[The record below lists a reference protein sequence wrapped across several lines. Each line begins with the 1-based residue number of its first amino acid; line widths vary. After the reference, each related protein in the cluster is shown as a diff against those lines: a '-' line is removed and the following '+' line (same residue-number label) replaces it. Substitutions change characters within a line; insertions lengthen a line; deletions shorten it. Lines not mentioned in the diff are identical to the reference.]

1 MRGRLV
7 KATAMFMA
15 VLMLATGVPLDA
27 LAKETE
33 SSLSVEPEEITAAEI
48 TEAETMSEEAE
59 EETKAVWEEEKEEEL
74 RKRQQEIYEQK
85 IREEYQTEQEK
96 ERAEYEEEHH
106 KRHSLTSTQLTAQ
119 STQSFTARTSCPD
132 TSDSHYFSTA
142 NPFYPA
148 YAPTPGTLDALGNC
162 TWYAWG
168 RAYEILG
175 SKPQLSTGNAGD
187 WYYYNSS
194 NEIYGYSPNA
204 PKVGAIACWENHV
217 AVVEKVNSDGTI
229 MVSESSYK
237 IDGVTEGI
245 RFRTRDNLSGSA
257 PDNYGDRFMGYIYL
271 GNFGGEVLSGNYK
284 GLNWAV
290 TKQGVLTISGKATE
304 PINGSFDGWIDYI
317 KNYNSVVIKK
327 IIVDIPF
334 GENLFSLEYWFDER
348 SLEEAAVEEIIFKN
362 IDTSNVTDMSDMFSG
377 CTKLKELDVS
387 GFDTSSVIDMN
398 KMFYWC
404 KSLKELDLSNF
415 DTSSV
420 TNMSCMFR
428 LGWGITED
436 DHAQLERLNVRS
448 FDTSNVTDMSGMF
461 QGCTNL
467 KQLDVSE
474 FDTGKVTNMD
484 SMFRSCHS
492 LQKLNVSNFNT
503 SQVKSMYDMFAACK
517 SLQELDV
524 STFDTSKATN
534 MRGMFYSCNSLQSL
548 NVSGFDTSNVTNM
561 DRMFSWC
568 KNIKYLNVSGFD
580 TSNVTDMSSMFEECN
595 SLQELNVSGFDTS
608 QVRNMEYMF
617 MDCELLRELNVSNF
631 NTNKV
636 TDMSGLFFGCDSLQ
650 ELDVSGF
657 DTSRVTDMA
666 AMFKWCSSL
675 KDLYIGN
682 FDTSKVTDMTCM
694 FDLCWSLQELDV
706 SNFDTSN
713 VVRTNGMFRVCEKLE
728 KIYLSNFDM
737 SKVEDTSEMLYGV
750 NNLQTLTTPK
760 NLHQSVDFS
769 ESYWDS
775 SIRRYIE
782 IPFSM
787 YSASGMEYT
796 ELPQNTSESIILY
809 RDRDAISDNPGITI
823 EDTAV
828 VQPTEAQIRVINH
841 DKEPLSQATIEYNG
855 LCVLTDENGIAKINN
870 YEKGLPMTIAR
881 TGYAPRTI
889 KSFKRNKS
897 GLNTYTLDLRF
908 SEIVF
913 SLNGRDTDILNATK
927 TINLKYK
934 DTRFAIRATCV
945 DPAVA
950 TMRLYFGKKNVC
962 GDNKGNFEGLRYM
975 DLKEGDKVIIKAYN
989 LYSHL
994 LFEQEV
1000 NLKATR
1006 RDSTPGSLSIG
1017 DGVKV
1022 KIASDVPLVGG
1033 MEMEIS
1039 LEDLPFTYEEKNGK
1053 RKVVF
1058 GKEFYKMF
1066 LKQKEDDDSFFETIK
1081 KLDRKSYDQ
1090 FLECYKEK
1098 KPAPKEKDDK
1108 NIKWDWDINAYLEGP
1123 IDDPNETYSG
1133 RVFVEGS
1140 VTYSK
1145 ENQKS
1150 VFAVPVVIELSIKGK
1165 VNGAYNFEWSVVDG
1179 YAGRVCVGGG
1189 ADVKIYAGVGVANL
1203 ASAGAYG
1210 SAELYLQYQ
1219 FMPEDQQRILE
1230 SYLRGKFG
1238 LQVKLFGK
1246 TVGNVTL
1253 LDGTYYFANHDTSH
1267 SSIPDALAAIDYDA
1281 VYPDALSGGGTGSWY
1296 SGDAYLCGNVTE
1308 SVLQDSACADI
1319 DPQIVRT
1326 EDGVTL
1332 LAYLTNMADRAD
1344 GNQSTLVYS
1353 IYDAANDSWGTPAA
1367 VYDNGTADF
1376 NPDFYSDGQ
1385 DIYAVWQDADLAL
1398 ESELTLNQIAD
1409 RLGLTVAKYDRETA
1423 SFKVIGTMKAEGN
1436 LLKQQPQIA
1445 AKDGKPV
1452 VFWHENAT
1460 DNVLG
1465 LSGTNQ
1471 FYRAELISDE
1481 EGKQTLGEPEKEAES
1496 ISDNSIEEPAEGEE
1510 PVGDETDEE
1519 IPEDS
1524 EPEEKETD
1532 PQTPAES
1539 EEDGSTES
1547 DIPGEDGA
1555 GKEPEQESLAVQ
1567 ALPFDAEIQTV
1578 QEPVTVDESV
1588 PEPEEEGQKEEEEPK
1603 PEEDPDD
1610 GQAPSGE
1617 ENENPEEEGNS
1628 GEQEESK
1635 DGEDSTEESSEDSQE
1650 EQDETAEEKM
1660 NQALDETDGKEAQDT
1675 DSTADWT
1682 ITCIGQSGEAVLA
1695 SDAGSCLG
1703 ELCFATADGKLDRDY
1718 NVESGH
1724 VTLWNRDGSRI
1735 LSDGNGTNVRFE
1747 SLYGSQTL
1755 TWFEQGDI
1763 WYLGSDGSTQALFGD
1778 GRLSG
1783 VDYKILADT
1792 AGNPT
1797 VIYVQSGN
1805 DKSELYQISYRQGE
1819 GFLPAIPITT
1829 QEQYIQNVDG
1839 FAYGGGWNLVYNK
1852 MSVQEL
1858 EEQSNILCT
1867 GRVAEEICDVALQKV
1882 SHTDYWNEESGEQR
1896 IQAYVTVANEG
1907 TEDVGSLTLS
1917 LKDAGGTV
1925 LATRELEG
1933 VFKAGENTVV
1943 SEEFPY
1949 SILPAKG
1956 TYTWEL
1962 SKAEDESRTDN
1973 NAQSMEM
1980 GGACLNVTTEL
1991 SKVGAYDV
1999 LQIAVCNSGLEE
2011 SAGTLKVTDYEKGT
2025 EYLVTELEPI
2035 GAGESRV
2042 FTCDIPAN
2050 AFARRTALN
2059 LRVEV
2064 IPTVEQEN
2072 TDVLTESLTVSAP
2085 EFTLTFLSEDADPYY
2100 VYGIRYGHT
2109 ALFPDNPQKEGSYF
2123 VGWYTEDEV
2132 LFTEETKITED
2143 VTLHAKWQDEKTAVS
2158 LEQCSVAPIAD
2169 QFYTGKAL
2177 KPAVTVKYGNLTL
2190 KSGKDYQISYIGNVN
2205 QGTGTVTIKGKG
2217 AYDGSINRTF
2227 RIYYDIGKA
2236 SAGKPGSFAYTGKE
2250 ITPEPVLKYNRQT
2263 LRKGTDY
2270 TVSYGGNVDAGT
2282 ACITVTGKGKYRG
2295 SKEIS
2300 FTIKGISLS
2309 KMKFEKLDSMTY
2321 DGTRRMAVVTI
2332 LDKSGKALQQGVDYQ
2347 LVYQNN
2353 DKAGTATV
2361 TVIGKG
2367 NYAGSKKLTYK
2378 ILPAELSTAKISI
2391 PGKQAY
2397 TGKAVIVT
2405 PEVTFG
2411 GTVLQE
2417 KQDYTVSYKN
2427 NSKAGTATMT
2437 LTGKGNFKGKVTK
2450 TFEITPCSLTE
2461 NEAVLIQAEDMAYT
2475 GNALKP
2481 KVTVT
2486 CDGNKLS
2493 TKDYTISYQNNKEL
2507 GTGNITITGKGNYT
2521 GTAEGTFRIVAK
2533 DRMISRCKVAKIE
2546 AQTYSIDPVTPDIV
2560 ILDGDKTL
2568 QKDVDYA
2575 LSFEKNDR
2583 AGTATAVI
2591 KGIGE
2596 YAGTRKAT
2604 FKILPKSMTDKDGA
2618 LIPTITTAPIDPVL
2632 YTGYAQKPE
2641 VLMTDNGKSLVEGVD
2656 YTLKYKNNV
2665 KPGTAEVTI
2674 AGKGNYKGKTNLQ
2687 FTIDSWS
2694 FDELSASIA
2703 DQVYNGK
2710 AQKPVPEF
2718 TLRGENISLKAG
2730 TVYTI
2735 AFTENK
2741 EVGYAQAVIKGKGVY
2756 AKAEPITLRFYIE
2769 CMDLED
2775 AVIGAIPNQTFKGSP
2790 VKPIPKVK
2798 VGKLSLKYN
2807 KDFTVKYFGNGTKG
2821 EATMVI
2827 TGIGNY
2833 TGTCEK
2839 KFIVQ

>member
-33 SSLSVEPEEITAAEI
+33 SSLSVEPEEITEAEI

-59 EETKAVWEEEKEEEL
+59 EETKAVWEEEKGEEL
-74 RKRQQEIYEQK
+74 RKRQQEIHEQK
-85 IREEYQTEQEK
+85 IRDEYQTEQEK
-96 ERAEYEEEHH
+96 ERAKYEEEQQ
-106 KRHSLTSTQLTAQ
+106 KRHSLAAAQLTTQ

-175 SKPQLSTGNAGD
+175 SRPQLSTGNAGD
-187 WYYYNSS
+187 WYTYNKK
-194 NEIYGYSPNA
+194 NNFYAYSDGTPQA
-204 PKVGAIACWENHV
+204 GAIACWENHV

-229 MVSESSYK
+229 MISESSYK

-257 PDNYGDRFMGYIYL
+257 PDNYGDRFIGYIYL
-271 GNFGGEVLSGNYK
+271 CDWGTTSGSYK
-284 GLNWAV
+284 GLNWDV
-290 TKQGVLTISGKATE
+290 TPQGVLTISGTATE
-304 PINGSFDGWIDYI
+304 AFDSPFSWDEYTRKQCDIQLKKVVVDISGDNIYSMEKWFCDSQPDSPKWGIEEITFEHIDTGNVTSMAYMFQDCSSLIKINGLNKLDTSKVENMSSMFYGDMSLKSLDVSSFDTGNVRDMSYMFCGT
-317 KNYNSVVIKK
+317 YRL
-327 IIVDIPF
+327 
-334 GENLFSLEYWFDER
+334 ENLDVSSFNTSNVRDMSAMFW
-348 SLEEAAVEEIIFKN
+348 
-362 IDTSNVTDMSDMFSG
+362 DTSFCPSPDDCWNPDLYKEPEKCIINVKGLDTGQVTNMECMFMGYSGNFLDLSSFDTGNVTDMSRMF
-377 CTKLKELDVS
+377 CNIKRLEEIDLS
-387 GFDTSSVIDMN
+387 GFNT
-398 KMFYWC
+398 K
-404 KSLKELDLSNF
+404 
-415 DTSSV
+415 
-420 TNMSCMFR
+420 
-428 LGWGITED
+428 
-436 DHAQLERLNVRS
+436 
-448 FDTSNVTDMSGMF
+448 NVTDMSWMF
-461 QGCTNL
+461 SYCSNL
-467 KQLDVSE
+467 EEIDV
-474 FDTGKVTNMD
+474 TG
-484 SMFRSCHS
+484 
-492 LQKLNVSNFNT
+492 LNT
-503 SQVKSMYDMFAACK
+503 
-517 SLQELDV
+517 E
-524 STFDTSKATN
+524 
-534 MRGMFYSCNSLQSL
+534 
-548 NVSGFDTSNVTNM
+548 NVTNM
-561 DRMFSWC
+561 SAMFSNC
-568 KNIKYLNVSGFD
+568 SNLEEIDLTGLNTGNVVDMSDMFYGCSSLEKID
-580 TSNVTDMSSMFEECN
+580 VTGLNTENVTDMSFMFYDCSSLEEIDVTRLNIRNVTGLSDMFYGCS
-595 SLQELNVSGFDTS
+595 SLEEIDLSGFDT
-608 QVRNMEYMF
+608 RNAEYMGGMF
-617 MDCELLRELNVSNF
+617 E
-631 NTNKV
+631 
-636 TDMSGLFFGCDSLQ
+636 GCSSL
-650 ELDVSGF
+650 EMLDVSSF
-657 DTSRVTDMA
+657 QLDNAKDVSS
-666 AMFKWCSSL
+666 MFKNCTRL
-675 KDLYIGN
+675 RTLDL
-682 FDTSKVTDMTCM
+682 SK
-694 FDLCWSLQELDV
+694 FDLANIEKSTWTDEMMCDHMLCNMPELQILKTPQNV
-706 SNFDTSN
+706 PASIKLTSS
-713 VVRTNGMFRVCEKLE
+713 CEYE
-728 KIYLSNFDM
+728 Y
-737 SKVEDTSEMLYGV
+737 
-750 NNLQTLTTPK
+750 
-760 NLHQSVDFS
+760 
-769 ESYWDS
+769 S
-775 SIRRYIE
+775 SRKYKE
-782 IPFSM
+782 IPITM
-787 YSASGMEYT
+787 YDSWEKEYT

-828 VQPTEAQIRVINH
+828 VQSTEAQIRVINH

-881 TGYAPRTI
+881 AGYAPRTI

-1145 ENQKS
+1145 ENQS

-1179 YAGRVCVGGG
+1179 YAGRVCIGGG
-1189 ADVKIYAGVGVANL
+1189 VDVKVYAGVGVANL

-1219 FMPEDQQRILE
+1219 LMPKDQQRILE
-1230 SYLRGKFG
+1230 SYLKGNIG

-1246 TVGNVTL
+1246 TVGNITL
-1253 LDGTYYFANHDTSH
+1253 LHGTYYFANHDTGH
-1267 SSIPDALAAIDYDA
+1267 SSIPDVLAAIDYDA
-1281 VYPDALSGGGTGSWY
+1281 VYPDALPGGGTGSWY
-1296 SGDAYLCGNVTE
+1296 SGGAYLCGNVTE

-1332 LAYLTNMADRAD
+1332 LAYLTNMADRTD

-1353 IYDAANDSWGTPAA
+1353 IYDTANDSWGTPAA

-1385 DIYAVWQDADLAL
+1385 DIYAVWQDADSAL

-1496 ISDNSIEEPAEGEE
+1496 ISDNSIEEPAEDEE
-1510 PVGDETDEE
+1510 PVGDETDED

-1539 EEDGSTES
+1539 EEDSSTES
-1547 DIPGEDGA
+1547 DIPGEEET

-1567 ALPFDAEIQTV
+1567 ALSFDAEIQTA
-1578 QEPVTVDESV
+1578 QEPVTIDEPM
-1588 PEPEEEGQKEEEEPK
+1588 PEPEEEEGQKEEEEPK
-1603 PEEDPDD
+1603 PEEDPSD
-1610 GQAPSGE
+1610 GQVPTEE
-1617 ENENPEEEGNS
+1617 ENENPEEEENS

-1635 DGEDSTEESSEDSQE
+1635 GGEDSTEESSEDSQE
-1650 EQDETAEEKM
+1650 EQDETVEGEMKKA
-1660 NQALDETDGKEAQDT
+1660 QDETDGKEALDT

-1763 WYLGSDGSTQALFGD
+1763 WYLGSDGSTQVLFGD

-1933 VFKAGENTVV
+1933 VFKAGESTVV

-1962 SKAEDESRTDN
+1962 SKAVGESRTDN

-2100 VYGIRYGHT
+2100 AYGVRYGHT
-2109 ALFPDNPQKEGSYF
+2109 ALFPENPQKVGSYF
-2123 VGWYTEDEV
+2123 VGWYTEDGV

-2143 VTLHAKWQDEKTAVS
+2143 VTLYARWQDEKTAVS
-2158 LEQCSVAPIAD
+2158 LEQCSVTPIAD

-2190 KSGKDYQISYIGNVN
+2190 KSGKDYQISYSGNVN

-2217 AYDGSINRTF
+2217 SYTGSVSRTF

-2250 ITPEPVLKYNRQT
+2250 ITPEPVLKYNKQT

-2309 KMKFEKLDSMTY
+2309 KMKVEKLDSLTY

-2347 LVYQNN
+2347 LVYQND

-2391 PGKQAY
+2391 PEKQAY
-2397 TGKAVIVT
+2397 TGKAVTVT

-2533 DRMISRCKVAKIE
+2533 DRMISRCKVPKIE

-2596 YAGTRKAT
+2596 YAGTKKAA
-2604 FKILPKSMTDKDGA
+2604 FKILPKSMTEKDGA

-2641 VLMTDNGKSLVEGVD
+2641 VLVTDNGRDLVEGAD
-2656 YTLKYKNNV
+2656 YTLRYKNNV
-2665 KPGTAEVTI
+2665 KPGIAEVTI
-2674 AGKGNYKGKTNLQ
+2674 AGKGNYKGKVNLQ
-2687 FTIDSWS
+2687 FTIDRWS

-2718 TLRGENISLKAG
+2718 TLRGENVSLKAG
-2730 TVYTI
+2730 AVYTI
-2735 AFTENK
+2735 TFTDNK
-2741 EVGYAQAVIKGKGVY
+2741 EAGYAQAVLKGKGAF
-2756 AKAEPITLRFYIE
+2756 AKAEPVTLRFYIE

>member
-1 MRGRLV
+1 
-7 KATAMFMA
+7 MA

-85 IREEYQTEQEK
+85 IREECDRSNEKKSNIKQEK
-96 ERAEYEEEHH
+96 SETQNTNGEY
-106 KRHSLTSTQLTAQ
+106 R
-119 STQSFTARTSCPD
+119 
-132 TSDSHYFSTA
+132 
-142 NPFYPA
+142 
-148 YAPTPGTLDALGNC
+148 
-162 TWYAWG
+162 
-168 RAYEILG
+168 
-175 SKPQLSTGNAGD
+175 
-187 WYYYNSS
+187 
-194 NEIYGYSPNA
+194 
-204 PKVGAIACWENHV
+204 
-217 AVVEKVNSDGTI
+217 
-229 MVSESSYK
+229 
-237 IDGVTEGI
+237 
-245 RFRTRDNLSGSA
+245 
-257 PDNYGDRFMGYIYL
+257 
-271 GNFGGEVLSGNYK
+271 
-284 GLNWAV
+284 GLKWNV
-290 TKQGVLTISGKATE
+290 TKQGVLTISGTATE
-304 PINGSFDGWIDYI
+304 PFDDSFSWIEYLDDVSIN
-317 KNYNSVVIKK
+317 K
-327 IIVDIPF
+327 IVVDIS
-334 GENLFSLEYWFDER
+334 GDNIYSMRAWFR
-348 SLEEAAVEEIIFKN
+348 SAEAEEIIFQQV
-362 IDTSNVTDMSDMFSG
+362 DTSNVTDMSYMFEDCKNLKSLDVKDFDTRRVVNMRWMFRG
-377 CTKLKELDVS
+377 CENLTELDVS
-387 GFDTSSVIDMN
+387 SFDTSS
-398 KMFYWC
+398 
-404 KSLKELDLSNF
+404 
-415 DTSSV
+415 
-420 TNMSCMFR
+420 
-428 LGWGITED
+428 
-436 DHAQLERLNVRS
+436 
-448 FDTSNVTDMSGMF
+448 
-461 QGCTNL
+461 
-467 KQLDVSE
+467 
-474 FDTGKVTNMD
+474 
-484 SMFRSCHS
+484 
-492 LQKLNVSNFNT
+492 
-503 SQVKSMYDMFAACK
+503 
-517 SLQELDV
+517 
-524 STFDTSKATN
+524 
-534 MRGMFYSCNSLQSL
+534 
-548 NVSGFDTSNVTNM
+548 
-561 DRMFSWC
+561 
-568 KNIKYLNVSGFD
+568 
-580 TSNVTDMSSMFEECN
+580 VTDMSSMFNECVN
-595 SLQELNVSGFDTS
+595 LTSIDVSRFDTS
-608 QVRNMEYMF
+608 QV
-617 MDCELLRELNVSNF
+617 
-631 NTNKV
+631 
-636 TDMSGLFFGCDSLQ
+636 TDMS
-650 ELDVSGF
+650 
-657 DTSRVTDMA
+657 
-666 AMFKWCSSL
+666 
-675 KDLYIGN
+675 
-682 FDTSKVTDMTCM
+682 CM
-694 FDLCWSLQELDV
+694 FASCKKLTSIDV

-713 VVRTNGMFRVCEKLE
+713 VTNMLGMFYFCLKLE
-728 KIYLSNFDM
+728 KLDVSNFVTDNVTNMAIMFGVCQGLTELNVSNFVTDNVTDMAGMFENCNGLNEIDVSNFVTDNVTDMFCMFSYCSGLKSLNVDNFVTVHVKDMGSMFAGCMYLRELNVSKFDTSQVTDM
-737 SKVEDTSEMLYGV
+737 SSMFSSCWDLEKLDLSSFDMDKVTKADDMLCGT
-750 NNLQTLTTPK
+750 LSMQTLYTPR
-760 NLHQSVDFS
+760 NVHLSV
-769 ESYWDS
+769 
-775 SIRRYIE
+775 
-782 IPFSM
+782 PFLLPQGEKRFNYFM
-787 YSASGMEYT
+787 YDIGWKQHK
-796 ELPQNTSESIILY
+796 ELPQNLEKSIVLY
-809 RDRDAISDNPGITI
+809 RKTENIPDDPNLSLDDGI
-823 EDTAV
+823 V
-828 VQPTEAQIRVINH
+828 VQNGDFIIKVVNRTN
-841 DKEPLSQATIEYNG
+841 KPLSDAMVEYGG
-855 LCVLTDENGIAKINN
+855 LCVSTNEKGIAKLNN
-870 YEKGLPMTIAR
+870 YNANQPLRVLTIKADGYATRTVENFVRNESGMITYVMEKG
-881 TGYAPRTI
+881 
-889 KSFKRNKS
+889 FNKAI
-897 GLNTYTLDLRF
+897 F
-908 SEIVF
+908 M
-913 SLNGRDTDILNATK
+913 LNGRKLDLLSKSK
-927 TINLKYK
+927 TIDKKYK
-934 DTRFAIRATCV
+934 DTRFEIDVECNNKSVKGFAIYSGSKK
-945 DPAVA
+945 VA
-950 TMRLYFGKKNVC
+950 SSKDGCFSNLCYKDFDAGKQVLLRGYTDTGALLVEQKLNLTVKQGSTVPTKVSLGNGFKYTMGK
-962 GDNKGNFEGLRYM
+962 
-975 DLKEGDKVIIKAYN
+975 
-989 LYSHL
+989 
-994 LFEQEV
+994 
-1000 NLKATR
+1000 
-1006 RDSTPGSLSIG
+1006 
-1017 DGVKV
+1017 
-1022 KIASDVPLVGG
+1022 DVPLIGG
-1033 MEMEIS
+1033 TELEIS
-1039 LEDLPFTYEEKNGK
+1039 LEELPVTVEEKSGK
-1053 RKVVF
+1053 LSILVGYEF
-1058 GKEFYKMF
+1058 KEYAEEKKDFFENVKKMNKFSYSDF
-1066 LKQKEDDDSFFETIK
+1066 LKGMEGEKKEVPSQK
-1081 KLDRKSYDQ
+1081 KLQ
-1090 FLECYKEK
+1090 V
-1098 KPAPKEKDDK
+1098 K
-1108 NIKWDWDINAYLEGP
+1108 NKINAYLEAPMDGDFDSFTGKVFLEGTVKYQKEHQKYIGVVP
-1123 IDDPNETYSG
+1123 IVLE
-1133 RVFVEGS
+1133 V
-1140 VTYSK
+1140 
-1145 ENQKS
+1145 
-1150 VFAVPVVIELSIKGK
+1150 SIKGK
-1165 VNGAYNFEWSVVDG
+1165 MTAEGVLEWTAVDG
-1179 YAGRVCVGGG
+1179 FSGSAFVGGSYNVG
-1189 ADVKIYAGVGVANL
+1189 LYAGVGVANL
-1203 ASAGAYG
+1203 ASAGVYG
-1210 SAELYLQYQ
+1210 SAELGIKMQFLPVSEQKISELYL
-1219 FMPEDQQRILE
+1219 E
-1230 SYLRGKFG
+1230 GKVG
-1238 LQVKLFGK
+1238 LQAKVLGKSVGKLI
-1246 TVGNVTL
+1246 L
-1253 LDGTYYFANHDTSH
+1253 LNDKYYIINYDTSH
-1267 SSIPDALAAIDYDA
+1267 STLPDALAAIDYDA
-1281 VYPDALSGGGTGSWY
+1281 VYPDALPGGGTGSWY
-1296 SGDAYLCGNVTE
+1296 SGGAYLCGNVTE
-1308 SVLQDSACADI
+1308 SVLQDSVCADI

-1332 LAYLTNMADRAD
+1332 LAYLTNMADRTD

-1353 IYDAANDSWGTPAA
+1353 IYDTANDSWRTPAA

-1385 DIYAVWQDADLAL
+1385 DIYAVWQDADSAL

-1471 FYRAELISDE
+1471 FYRAELLSDE
-1481 EGKQTLGEPEKEAES
+1481 DGKQTLGEPEKEAES
-1496 ISDNSIEEPAEGEE
+1496 ISDNSIEEPAEDEE
-1510 PVGDETDEE
+1510 PVGDETDGE
-1519 IPEDS
+1519 IPEDG

-1547 DIPGEDGA
+1547 DIPGEEET
-1555 GKEPEQESLAVQ
+1555 GKEQEQESLAVQ

-1578 QEPVTVDESV
+1578 QEPVTIEEPM
-1588 PEPEEEGQKEEEEPK
+1588 PEPEDEEGQTEEEKPK

-1610 GQAPSGE
+1610 GQAPSEE
-1617 ENENPEEEGNS
+1617 ENENPEEEEKS

-1635 DGEDSTEESSEDSQE
+1635 GGEDSTEESSEDSQE
-1650 EQDETAEEKM
+1650 DQDETVDEEMKK
-1660 NQALDETDGKEAQDT
+1660 ALDETDGKETQDT

-1724 VTLWNRDGSRI
+1724 VTLWNRDGSRL

-1747 SLYGSQTL
+1747 NLYGSQTL

-1907 TEDVGSLTLS
+1907 TEDAGSLTLS

-1933 VFKAGENTVV
+1933 VFKAGESTVV

-1962 SKAEDESRTDN
+1962 SKAEGESRTDN

-2190 KSGKDYQISYIGNVN
+2190 KSGKDYQISYSGNVN

-2250 ITPEPVLKYNRQT
+2250 ITPEPVLKYNKQT

-2309 KMKFEKLDSMTY
+2309 KMKFEKLDSLTY

-2347 LVYQNN
+2347 LIYQND

-2391 PGKQAY
+2391 PEKQAY
-2397 TGKAVIVT
+2397 TGKAVTVT

-2411 GTVLQE
+2411 GTVLKE

-2575 LSFEKNDR
+2575 FSFEKNDR

-2641 VLMTDNGKSLVEGVD
+2641 VLMTDNGKSLAEGVD

-2674 AGKGNYKGKTNLQ
+2674 TGKGNYKGKTNLQ

-2710 AQKPVPEF
+2710 AQKPLPEF

-2790 VKPIPKVK
+2790 VKPVPKVK

>member
-7 KATAMFMA
+7 KATAIFMA

-27 LAKETE
+27 LAQETE
-33 SSLSVEPEEITAAEI
+33 SSLSVEPEEITVAEI

-59 EETKAVWEEEKEEEL
+59 EEAKAVWEEDGEDEIL
-74 RKRQQEIYEQK
+74 KRQQEIYEQK
-85 IREEYQTEQEK
+85 TREEYQIEQEK

-106 KRHSLTSTQLTAQ
+106 KRHSLTSAQ
-119 STQSFTARTSCPD
+119 STQSFIARTSCPD

-168 RAYEILG
+168 RAYEILE

-187 WYYYNSS
+187 WYTYNKK
-194 NEIYGYSPNA
+194 NNFYTYSDGTPQA
-204 PKVGAIACWENHV
+204 GAIACWENHV

-229 MVSESSYK
+229 MISESSYK

-257 PDNYGDRFMGYIYL
+257 PDNYGDRFIGYIYL
-271 GNFGGEVLSGNYK
+271 CDWGTTSGSYK
-284 GLNWAV
+284 GLNWDV
-290 TKQGVLTISGKATE
+290 TPQGVLTISGMATE
-304 PINGSFDGWIDYI
+304 VFDSPFSWDEYTRKQCDIQLKKVVVDISGDNIYSMEKWFCDSQPSSPKWGIEEITFEHIDTGNVTSMAYMFQDCSSLIKINGLNKLDTSKVENMSSMFCGDMSLKSLDVSSFDTGNVRDMSYMFCGT
-317 KNYNSVVIKK
+317 YRL
-327 IIVDIPF
+327 
-334 GENLFSLEYWFDER
+334 ENLDVSSFNTSNVRDMSAMFW
-348 SLEEAAVEEIIFKN
+348 
-362 IDTSNVTDMSDMFSG
+362 DTSFCPSPDDCWNPDLYKEPEKCIINVKGLDTGQVTNMENMFMGYSGNFLDLSSFDTGNVTDMSRMFCNIRRLEEIDLYG
-377 CTKLKELDVS
+377 FNTK
-387 GFDTSSVIDMN
+387 
-398 KMFYWC
+398 
-404 KSLKELDLSNF
+404 
-415 DTSSV
+415 
-420 TNMSCMFR
+420 
-428 LGWGITED
+428 
-436 DHAQLERLNVRS
+436 
-448 FDTSNVTDMSGMF
+448 NVTDMSYMF
-461 QGCTNL
+461 YDCSSL
-467 KQLDVSE
+467 EKIDVA
-474 FDTGKVTNMD
+474 G
-484 SMFRSCHS
+484 
-492 LQKLNVSNFNT
+492 FNT
-503 SQVKSMYDMFAACK
+503 
-517 SLQELDV
+517 E
-524 STFDTSKATN
+524 
-534 MRGMFYSCNSLQSL
+534 
-548 NVSGFDTSNVTNM
+548 
-561 DRMFSWC
+561 
-568 KNIKYLNVSGFD
+568 
-580 TSNVTDMSSMFEECN
+580 NVTDMSSMFSSCSNLEEIDLTGLNTGNVVDMSGMFYGCS
-595 SLQELNVSGFDTS
+595 SLEKIDVTGMNTENVTDMSFMFYDCSSLEEIDVTRLNIRNVTGLSDMFYGCSSLEEIDLSGFDT
-608 QVRNMEYMF
+608 RNAEYMGGMF
-617 MDCELLRELNVSNF
+617 E
-631 NTNKV
+631 
-636 TDMSGLFFGCDSLQ
+636 GCSSL
-650 ELDVSGF
+650 EMLDVSSF
-657 DTSRVTDMA
+657 QLDNAKDVSSMFNNCTRLRTLDLSR
-666 AMFKWCSSL
+666 
-675 KDLYIGN
+675 
-682 FDTSKVTDMTCM
+682 
-694 FDLCWSLQELDV
+694 FDLANIKKSTWTDEMMCDHMLCNMPELQILKTPQNV
-706 SNFDTSN
+706 PASIKLTSS
-713 VVRTNGMFRVCEKLE
+713 CEYE
-728 KIYLSNFDM
+728 Y
-737 SKVEDTSEMLYGV
+737 
-750 NNLQTLTTPK
+750 
-760 NLHQSVDFS
+760 
-769 ESYWDS
+769 S
-775 SIRRYIE
+775 SRKYKE
-782 IPFSM
+782 IPITM
-787 YSASGMEYT
+787 YDSWEKEYT

-1281 VYPDALSGGGTGSWY
+1281 VYPDALPGGGTGSWY
-1296 SGDAYLCGNVTE
+1296 SGGAYLCGNVTE

-1332 LAYLTNMADRAD
+1332 LAYLTNMADRTD

-1353 IYDAANDSWGTPAA
+1353 IYDTANDSWGTPAA

-1385 DIYAVWQDADLAL
+1385 DIYAVWQDADSAL

-1423 SFKVIGTMKAEGN
+1423 SFKVIRTIKAEGN

-1471 FYRAELISDE
+1471 FYRAELISDK

-1496 ISDNSIEEPAEGEE
+1496 ISDNSIEEPAKEEE
-1510 PVGDETDEE
+1510 PVGDETDED

-1524 EPEEKETD
+1524 EQEEKETD

-1547 DIPGEDGA
+1547 DTPGEEET
-1555 GKEPEQESLAVQ
+1555 GKEPEQEILAVQ
-1567 ALPFDAEIQTV
+1567 ALSFDAEIQTV
-1578 QEPVTVDESV
+1578 QEPVTVDEPM
-1588 PEPEEEGQKEEEEPK
+1588 PEPEEEEEQPEEEDPK

-1617 ENENPEEEGNS
+1617 ENENPEEEENS
-1628 GEQEESK
+1628 REQEESK

-1650 EQDETAEEKM
+1650 EQDETADEEM

-1724 VTLWNRDGSRI
+1724 VTLWNREGSRI

-1805 DKSELYQISYRQGE
+1805 DKSELYQISHRQGE

-1933 VFKAGENTVV
+1933 VFKAGESTVV

-1962 SKAEDESRTDN
+1962 SKAEGESRTDN

-2190 KSGKDYQISYIGNVN
+2190 KSGKDYQISYSGNVN

-2309 KMKFEKLDSMTY
+2309 KMKFEKLDSLTY

-2347 LVYQNN
+2347 LIYQND

-2391 PGKQAY
+2391 PGNQAY
-2397 TGKAVIVT
+2397 TGKAVTVT

-2411 GTVLQE
+2411 GTILQE

-2493 TKDYTISYQNNKEL
+2493 TKDYTISCQNNKEL

-2533 DRMISRCKVAKIE
+2533 DRMISRCKVSKIE

-2618 LIPTITTAPIDPVL
+2618 LIQTITTAPIDPVL

-2641 VLMTDNGKSLVEGVD
+2641 VLMTDNGKSLAEGVD

-2674 AGKGNYKGKTNLQ
+2674 AGKGNYKGKSNLQ

-2798 VGKLSLKYN
+2798 VGKLSLKYK

>member
-7 KATAMFMA
+7 KATAIFMA

-27 LAKETE
+27 LAQETE
-33 SSLSVEPEEITAAEI
+33 SGLSVEPEEITAAEI

-59 EETKAVWEEEKEEEL
+59 ERTKAVLEEEKEEEL
-74 RKRQQEIYEQK
+74 LKRQQEIYEQK

-106 KRHSLTSTQLTAQ
+106 KRHSLTSAQLTAQ

-142 NPFYPA
+142 NPFYPT

-229 MVSESSYK
+229 MISESSYK

-257 PDNYGDRFMGYIYL
+257 PDNYGDRFVGYIYL
-271 GNFGGEVLSGNYK
+271 YDWGTTSGSYK
-284 GLNWAV
+284 GLNWDV
-290 TKQGVLTISGKATE
+290 TPQGVLTISGTATE
-304 PINGSFDGWIDYI
+304 AFDSPFSWDEYIEKQCDIELEKVVVDISGDNIYSMEKWFCDPCPGVSKWFIEEITFKRIDSGNVISMADMFNGCGELKKINGLNKLNTSKVGNMSGMFCNDSRLKNLDLSSFDTGNVRDMSSMFYNACWLNKLDISRFDT
-317 KNYNSVVIKK
+317 KNVKDMSGMFHECN
-327 IIVDIPF
+327 
-334 GENLFSLEYWFDER
+334 
-348 SLEEAAVEEIIFKN
+348 SLEEINVTGL
-362 IDTSNVTDMSDMFSG
+362 DTGNVTDMSAMFYG
-377 CTKLKELDVS
+377 CDSLEEIDVT
-387 GFDTSSVIDMN
+387 GFDT
-398 KMFYWC
+398 
-404 KSLKELDLSNF
+404 
-415 DTSSV
+415 
-420 TNMSCMFR
+420 
-428 LGWGITED
+428 
-436 DHAQLERLNVRS
+436 Q
-448 FDTSNVTDMSGMF
+448 NVTDMGEMF
-461 QGCTNL
+461 GCCDSLEEIDVTGFDTTNVRDMYGL
-467 KQLDVSE
+467 FFACTSLQNIDVTRFNTKNVTVMSDMFFCCSSLEEIDLSE
-474 FDTGKVTNMD
+474 FDT
-484 SMFRSCHS
+484 R
-492 LQKLNVSNFNT
+492 NVEY
-503 SQVKSMYDMFAACK
+503 MEWMFAGCF
-517 SLQELDV
+517 SLEMLDV
-524 STFDTSKATN
+524 SSFQLDNAKDVSA
-534 MRGMFYSCNSLQSL
+534 MFYNCTRLRTLDLSRFDLANIEKSTWTDKMMCDHMLCNMPELQILKTPQNVPASIKPTSSCEYEYS
-548 NVSGFDTSNVTNM
+548 SG
-561 DRMFSWC
+561 
-568 KNIKYLNVSGFD
+568 KYKEIPI
-580 TSNVTDMSSMFEECN
+580 TM
-595 SLQELNVSGFDTS
+595 
-608 QVRNMEYMF
+608 Y
-617 MDCELLRELNVSNF
+617 
-631 NTNKV
+631 
-636 TDMSGLFFGCDSLQ
+636 DSL
-650 ELDVSGF
+650 E
-657 DTSRVTDMA
+657 R
-666 AMFKWCSSL
+666 
-675 KDLYIGN
+675 
-682 FDTSKVTDMTCM
+682 
-694 FDLCWSLQELDV
+694 
-706 SNFDTSN
+706 
-713 VVRTNGMFRVCEKLE
+713 
-728 KIYLSNFDM
+728 
-737 SKVEDTSEMLYGV
+737 
-750 NNLQTLTTPK
+750 
-760 NLHQSVDFS
+760 
-769 ESYWDS
+769 
-775 SIRRYIE
+775 
-782 IPFSM
+782 
-787 YSASGMEYT
+787 EYT

-809 RDRDAISDNPGITI
+809 RDRDAIPDNPDITI

-828 VQPTEAQIRVINH
+828 VQSTEARIRVINH

-1053 RKVVF
+1053 RIVVF

-1108 NIKWDWDINAYLEGP
+1108 SIKWDWDINAYLEGP
-1123 IDDPNETYSG
+1123 IGDPNETYSG

-1246 TVGNVTL
+1246 TVGNVIL

-1281 VYPDALSGGGTGSWY
+1281 VYPDALPGGGTGSWY
-1296 SGDAYLCGNVTE
+1296 SGGAYLCGNVTE

-1353 IYDAANDSWGTPAA
+1353 IYDTASDSWGTSAA

-1385 DIYAVWQDADLAL
+1385 DIYAVWQDADSAL
-1398 ESELTLNQIAD
+1398 ESDLTLNQIAD

-1423 SFKVIGTMKAEGN
+1423 SFQVIGTMKAEGN

-1496 ISDNSIEEPAEGEE
+1496 ISDNSIEEPAEDEE
-1510 PVGDETDEE
+1510 PVGDETDED

-1547 DIPGEDGA
+1547 DIPGEEET

-1567 ALPFDAEIQTV
+1567 ALSFDAEIQTV
-1578 QEPVTVDESV
+1578 QEPVTIDEPM
-1588 PEPEEEGQKEEEEPK
+1588 PEPEEEEEQPEEEEPK

-1610 GQAPSGE
+1610 GQVPTEE
-1617 ENENPEEEGNS
+1617 ENENPEEEENS

-1635 DGEDSTEESSEDSQE
+1635 GGEDSTEESSEDSQE
-1650 EQDETAEEKM
+1650 EQDETVEGEMKKA
-1660 NQALDETDGKEAQDT
+1660 QDETDGKEALDT

-1778 GRLSG
+1778 GMLSG

-1797 VIYVQSGN
+1797 VIYVQSGS

-1882 SHTDYWNEESGEQR
+1882 SHTDYWDEESGEQR
-1896 IQAYVTVANEG
+1896 IQAYLTVANEG
-1907 TEDVGSLTLS
+1907 TEDAGSLTLS

-1933 VFKAGENTVV
+1933 VFKAGESTVV

-1962 SKAEDESRTDN
+1962 SKAEGESRTDN

-1999 LQIAVCNSGLEE
+1999 LQIAVYNSGLEE
-2011 SAGTLKVTDYEKGT
+2011 SAGTLKVADYEKGT

-2035 GAGESRV
+2035 GAGESKV
-2042 FTCDIPAN
+2042 FSCDIPAN

-2190 KSGKDYQISYIGNVN
+2190 KSGKDYQISYSGNVN

-2217 AYDGSINRTF
+2217 AYDGNINRTF

-2250 ITPEPVLKYNRQT
+2250 ITPEPVLKYNKQT

-2295 SKEIS
+2295 NKEIS

-2347 LVYQNN
+2347 LIYQND

-2391 PGKQAY
+2391 PEKQAY
-2397 TGKAVIVT
+2397 TGKAVTVT

-2427 NSKAGTATMT
+2427 NSKAGTATLT

-2533 DRMISRCKVAKIE
+2533 DRMISRCKVPKIE

-2560 ILDGDKTL
+2560 IMDSDKTL

-2604 FKILPKSMTDKDGA
+2604 FKILPKNMTDKDGA
-2618 LIPTITTAPIDPVL
+2618 LIPTIATAPIDPVL

-2674 AGKGNYKGKTNLQ
+2674 AGKGNYKGKANLQ
-2687 FTIDSWS
+2687 FTIGSWG

-2790 VKPIPKVK
+2790 VKPVPKVK

-2807 KDFTVKYFGNGTKG
+2807 KDFSVKYFGNGTKG

>member
-1 MRGRLV
+1 
-7 KATAMFMA
+7 MA

-27 LAKETE
+27 LAQEAE

-59 EETKAVWEEEKEEEL
+59 EETKAVWEEEL

-106 KRHSLTSTQLTAQ
+106 KRHSLTSAQLTAQ

-142 NPFYPA
+142 NPFYPT

-229 MVSESSYK
+229 MISESSYK

-257 PDNYGDRFMGYIYL
+257 PDNYGDRFIGYIYL
-271 GNFGGEVLSGNYK
+271 CDWGTTSGSYK
-284 GLNWAV
+284 GLNWDV
-290 TKQGVLTISGKATE
+290 TPQGVLTISGTATE
-304 PINGSFDGWIDYI
+304 AFDSPFSWDEYIRKQCDIQLKKVVVDISGDDIYSMEKWFCNSNPYIYGWAIEEITFEHIDTGNVTSMAEMFDGCHELKKINGLDKLNTSKVEDMSHMFCGDDFLEGLDFSSFDTGNVRDMSNMFGWTSSLAEPEKRIINVKGLDTKNVTTMHSMFAGYNGRVLDLSSFDTENVVDMSYMFSGCSSLTEIDVTGL
-317 KNYNSVVIKK
+317 NT
-327 IIVDIPF
+327 
-334 GENLFSLEYWFDER
+334 ENVTNMSYMFSECSSLE
-348 SLEEAAVEEIIFKN
+348 K
-362 IDTSNVTDMSDMFSG
+362 IDVAGLNTKNVTDMSWMFSRCSNLEEIGVTGLDTENVTNMSSMFSNCSSLEEIDVTGLNTGNVADMSFMFSG
-377 CTKLKELDVS
+377 CSSLVEIDVTR
-387 GFDTSSVIDMN
+387 FN
-398 KMFYWC
+398 AR
-404 KSLKELDLSNF
+404 N
-415 DTSSV
+415 V
-420 TNMSCMFR
+420 TNMSCMFS
-428 LGWGITED
+428 D
-436 DHAQLERLNVRS
+436 
-448 FDTSNVTDMSGMF
+448 
-461 QGCTNL
+461 
-467 KQLDVSE
+467 
-474 FDTGKVTNMD
+474 
-484 SMFRSCHS
+484 
-492 LQKLNVSNFNT
+492 
-503 SQVKSMYDMFAACK
+503 
-517 SLQELDV
+517 
-524 STFDTSKATN
+524 
-534 MRGMFYSCNSLQSL
+534 CNSLEEVDLSGL
-548 NVSGFDTSNVTNM
+548 DTRNVEIMIG
-561 DRMFSWC
+561 
-568 KNIKYLNVSGFD
+568 
-580 TSNVTDMSSMFEECN
+580 
-595 SLQELNVSGFDTS
+595 
-608 QVRNMEYMF
+608 MF
-617 MDCELLRELNVSNF
+617 M
-631 NTNKV
+631 
-636 TDMSGLFFGCDSLQ
+636 GCASL
-650 ELDVSGF
+650 E
-657 DTSRVTDMA
+657 T
-666 AMFKWCSSL
+666 
-675 KDLYIGN
+675 
-682 FDTSKVTDMTCM
+682 
-694 FDLCWSLQELDV
+694 LDV
-706 SNFDTSN
+706 SNFQLDNAKAVSHMFKDCTRLRILDLSSFDLTSI
-713 VVRTNGMFRVCEKLE
+713 VKSGVT
-728 KIYLSNFDM
+728 D
-737 SKVEDTSEMLYGV
+737 EMMCDHMLCSMPE
-750 NNLQTLTTPK
+750 LQILKTPK
-760 NLHQSVDFS
+760 NVPARIRTTSSCVY
-769 ESYWDS
+769 ESGGWK
-775 SIRRYIE
+775 E
-782 IPFSM
+782 VPFSM
-787 YSASGMEYT
+787 YDSSGEEYT

-809 RDRDAISDNPGITI
+809 RDRDAIPDDPGITI
-823 EDTAV
+823 EDIAV
-828 VQPTEAQIRVINH
+828 VQPAEVRIRVINH

-881 TGYAPRTI
+881 TGYAPSTI

-1296 SGDAYLCGNVTE
+1296 SGGAYLCGNVTE

-1332 LAYLTNMADRAD
+1332 LAYLTNMADRTD

-1353 IYDAANDSWGTPAA
+1353 IYDTASDSWGTPAA

-1385 DIYAVWQDADLAL
+1385 DIYAVWQDADSAL

-1423 SFKVIGTMKAEGN
+1423 SFKVVGTMKAEGN

-1471 FYRAELISDE
+1471 FYRAELLSDE
-1481 EGKQTLGEPEKEAES
+1481 DGKQTLGEPEKEAES
-1496 ISDNSIEEPAEGEE
+1496 ISDNSIEEPVEDEE

-1519 IPEDS
+1519 IPEDG

-1532 PQTPAES
+1532 PKTPAES

-1578 QEPVTVDESV
+1578 QEPVTVDEPM
-1588 PEPEEEGQKEEEEPK
+1588 PEPEDEEGQKEEEEPK

-1610 GQAPSGE
+1610 GQAPAEE
-1617 ENENPEEEGNS
+1617 ENENPEEEENS

-1635 DGEDSTEESSEDSQE
+1635 GGEDSQE

-1724 VTLWNRDGSRI
+1724 VTLWNREGSRI

-1747 SLYGSQTL
+1747 NLYGSQTL

-1867 GRVAEEICDVALQKV
+1867 GRVAEEICDVALQKI

-1896 IQAYVTVANEG
+1896 IQAYMTVANEG
-1907 TEDVGSLTLS
+1907 TEDVGSLTVS

-1933 VFKAGENTVV
+1933 VFKAGESTVV

-1956 TYTWEL
+1956 TYIWEL
-1962 SKAEDESRTDN
+1962 SKAEGESRTDN

-2100 VYGIRYGHT
+2100 VYGVRYGHT

-2190 KSGKDYQISYIGNVN
+2190 KSGKDYQISYSGNVN

-2250 ITPEPVLKYNRQT
+2250 ITPEPVLKYNKQT

-2309 KMKFEKLDSMTY
+2309 KMKFEKLDSLTY

-2347 LVYQNN
+2347 LIYQND

-2378 ILPAELSTAKISI
+2378 ILPAELSTTKISI

-2397 TGKAVIVT
+2397 TGKAVTVT

-2618 LIPTITTAPIDPVL
+2618 LIPMITTAPIDPVL

-2641 VLMTDNGKSLVEGVD
+2641 VLMTDNGKSLAEGVD

-2718 TLRGENISLKAG
+2718 TLRGENISFKAG

-2798 VGKLSLKYN
+2798 VGKLSLKYK

>member
-1 MRGRLV
+1 
-7 KATAMFMA
+7 MA

-27 LAKETE
+27 LAQETE
-33 SSLSVEPEEITAAEI
+33 SGLSVEPEEITAAEI

-59 EETKAVWEEEKEEEL
+59 ERTKAVLEEEKEEEL
-74 RKRQQEIYEQK
+74 LKRQQEIYEQK

-106 KRHSLTSTQLTAQ
+106 KRHSLTSAQLTAQ

-142 NPFYPA
+142 NPFYPT

-229 MVSESSYK
+229 MISESSYK

-257 PDNYGDRFMGYIYL
+257 PDNYGDRFVGYIYL
-271 GNFGGEVLSGNYK
+271 YDWGTTSGSYK
-284 GLNWAV
+284 GLNWDV
-290 TKQGVLTISGKATE
+290 TPQGVLTISGTATE
-304 PINGSFDGWIDYI
+304 AFDSPFSWDEYIEKQCDIELEKVVVDISGDNIYSMEKWFCDPCPGVSKWFIEEITFKRIDSGNVISMADMFNGCGELKKINGLNKLNTSKVGNMSGMFCNDSRLKNLDLSSFDTGNVRDMSSMFYNACWLNKLDISRFDT
-317 KNYNSVVIKK
+317 KNVKDMSGMFHECN
-327 IIVDIPF
+327 
-334 GENLFSLEYWFDER
+334 
-348 SLEEAAVEEIIFKN
+348 SLEEINVTGL
-362 IDTSNVTDMSDMFSG
+362 DTGNVTDMSAMFYG
-377 CTKLKELDVS
+377 CDSLEEIDVT
-387 GFDTSSVIDMN
+387 GFDT
-398 KMFYWC
+398 
-404 KSLKELDLSNF
+404 
-415 DTSSV
+415 
-420 TNMSCMFR
+420 
-428 LGWGITED
+428 
-436 DHAQLERLNVRS
+436 Q
-448 FDTSNVTDMSGMF
+448 NVTDMGEMF
-461 QGCTNL
+461 GCCDSLEEIDVTGFDTTNVRDMYGL
-467 KQLDVSE
+467 FFACTSLQNIDVTRFNTKNVTVMSDMFFCCSSLEEIDLSE
-474 FDTGKVTNMD
+474 FDT
-484 SMFRSCHS
+484 R
-492 LQKLNVSNFNT
+492 NVEY
-503 SQVKSMYDMFAACK
+503 MEWMFAGCF
-517 SLQELDV
+517 SLEMLDV
-524 STFDTSKATN
+524 SSFQLDNAKDVSA
-534 MRGMFYSCNSLQSL
+534 MFYNCTRLRTLDLSRFDLANIEKSTWTDKMMCDHMLCNMPELQILKTPQNVPASIKPTSSCEYEYS
-548 NVSGFDTSNVTNM
+548 SG
-561 DRMFSWC
+561 
-568 KNIKYLNVSGFD
+568 KYKEIPI
-580 TSNVTDMSSMFEECN
+580 TM
-595 SLQELNVSGFDTS
+595 
-608 QVRNMEYMF
+608 Y
-617 MDCELLRELNVSNF
+617 
-631 NTNKV
+631 
-636 TDMSGLFFGCDSLQ
+636 DSL
-650 ELDVSGF
+650 E
-657 DTSRVTDMA
+657 R
-666 AMFKWCSSL
+666 
-675 KDLYIGN
+675 
-682 FDTSKVTDMTCM
+682 
-694 FDLCWSLQELDV
+694 
-706 SNFDTSN
+706 
-713 VVRTNGMFRVCEKLE
+713 
-728 KIYLSNFDM
+728 
-737 SKVEDTSEMLYGV
+737 
-750 NNLQTLTTPK
+750 
-760 NLHQSVDFS
+760 
-769 ESYWDS
+769 
-775 SIRRYIE
+775 
-782 IPFSM
+782 
-787 YSASGMEYT
+787 EYT

-809 RDRDAISDNPGITI
+809 RDRDAIPDNPDITI

-828 VQPTEAQIRVINH
+828 VQSTEARIRVINH

-1053 RKVVF
+1053 RIVVF

-1108 NIKWDWDINAYLEGP
+1108 SIKWDWDINAYLEGP
-1123 IDDPNETYSG
+1123 IGDPNETYSG

-1246 TVGNVTL
+1246 TVGNVIL

-1281 VYPDALSGGGTGSWY
+1281 VYPDALPGGGTGSWY
-1296 SGDAYLCGNVTE
+1296 SGGAYLCGNVTE

-1353 IYDAANDSWGTPAA
+1353 IYDTASDSWGTSAA

-1385 DIYAVWQDADLAL
+1385 DIYAVWQDADSAL
-1398 ESELTLNQIAD
+1398 ESDLTLNQIAD

-1423 SFKVIGTMKAEGN
+1423 SFQVIGTMKAEGN

-1496 ISDNSIEEPAEGEE
+1496 ISDNSIEEPAEDEE
-1510 PVGDETDEE
+1510 PVGDETDED

-1547 DIPGEDGA
+1547 DIPGEEET

-1567 ALPFDAEIQTV
+1567 ALSFDAEIQTV
-1578 QEPVTVDESV
+1578 QEPVTIDEPM
-1588 PEPEEEGQKEEEEPK
+1588 PEPEEEEEQPEEEEPK

-1610 GQAPSGE
+1610 GQVPTEE
-1617 ENENPEEEGNS
+1617 ENENPEEEENS

-1635 DGEDSTEESSEDSQE
+1635 GGEDSTEESSEDSQE
-1650 EQDETAEEKM
+1650 EQDETVEGEMKKA
-1660 NQALDETDGKEAQDT
+1660 QDETDGKEALDT

-1778 GRLSG
+1778 GMLSG

-1797 VIYVQSGN
+1797 VIYVQSGS

-1882 SHTDYWNEESGEQR
+1882 SHTDYWDEESGEQR
-1896 IQAYVTVANEG
+1896 IQAYLTVANEG
-1907 TEDVGSLTLS
+1907 TEDAGSLTLS

-1933 VFKAGENTVV
+1933 VFKAGESTVV

-1962 SKAEDESRTDN
+1962 SKAEGESRTDN

-1999 LQIAVCNSGLEE
+1999 LQIAVYNSGLEE
-2011 SAGTLKVTDYEKGT
+2011 SAGTLKVADYEKGT

-2035 GAGESRV
+2035 GAGESKV
-2042 FTCDIPAN
+2042 FSCDIPAN

-2190 KSGKDYQISYIGNVN
+2190 KSGKDYQISYSGNVN

-2217 AYDGSINRTF
+2217 AYDGNINRTF

-2250 ITPEPVLKYNRQT
+2250 ITPEPVLKYNKQT

-2295 SKEIS
+2295 NKEIS

-2347 LVYQNN
+2347 LIYQND

-2391 PGKQAY
+2391 PEKQAY
-2397 TGKAVIVT
+2397 TGKAVTVT

-2427 NSKAGTATMT
+2427 NSKAGTATLT

-2533 DRMISRCKVAKIE
+2533 DRMISRCKVPKIE

-2560 ILDGDKTL
+2560 IMDSDKTL

-2604 FKILPKSMTDKDGA
+2604 FKILPKNMTDKDGA
-2618 LIPTITTAPIDPVL
+2618 LIPTIATAPIDPVL

-2674 AGKGNYKGKTNLQ
+2674 AGKGNYKGKANLQ
-2687 FTIDSWS
+2687 FTIGSWG

-2790 VKPIPKVK
+2790 VKPVPKVK

-2807 KDFTVKYFGNGTKG
+2807 KDFSVKYFGNGTKG

>member
-1 MRGRLV
+1 
-7 KATAMFMA
+7 MA

-27 LAKETE
+27 LAQETE
-33 SSLSVEPEEITAAEI
+33 SGLSVEPEEITEAEI

-59 EETKAVWEEEKEEEL
+59 ERTKAVLEEEKEEEL

-85 IREEYQTEQEK
+85 TREEYQTEQEK
-96 ERAEYEEEHH
+96 ERAEYEEEYH
-106 KRHSLTSTQLTAQ
+106 KRHSLTSAQFTAQ

-194 NEIYGYSPNA
+194 NEIYGYSSNA

-229 MVSESSYK
+229 MISESSYK

-257 PDNYGDRFMGYIYL
+257 PDNYGDRFVGYIYL

-327 IIVDIPF
+327 IIVDIPS
-334 GENLFSLEYWFDER
+334 GENLFSLEYWFDEC
-348 SLEEAAVEEIIFKN
+348 SLKEAAVEEIIFKN
-362 IDTSNVTDMSDMFSG
+362 IDTSNVTDMSYMFSG

-387 GFDTSSVIDMN
+387 GFDTSSVIDMSG
-398 KMFYWC
+398 MFYWC

-420 TNMSCMFR
+420 TNMSCMFY

-436 DHAQLERLNVRS
+436 DHAQLERLNVKS
-448 FDTSNVTDMSGMF
+448 FDTSNVTDMSEMF
-461 QGCTNL
+461 QGCSNL
-467 KQLDVSE
+467 KQLDVSS
-474 FDTGKVTNMD
+474 FDT
-484 SMFRSCHS
+484 SMVR
-492 LQKLNVSNFNT
+492 
-503 SQVKSMYDMFAACK
+503 DMEKMFYCCN

-524 STFDTSKATN
+524 SGFNTSSVTDMSRMFRSCESLHELDISGFDTSNVTDMGTMFGFCSNLQKLSMNGCDTSSVTDMSSMFTCCNSFKQLDVSGFDTSKVTD
-534 MRGMFYSCNSLQSL
+534 MSDMFDVCISLQNL
-548 NVSGFDTSNVTNM
+548 DVSGFDTSNVTNM
-561 DRMFSWC
+561 
-568 KNIKYLNVSGFD
+568 
-580 TSNVTDMSSMFEECN
+580 SSMFDLC
-595 SLQELNVSGFDTS
+595 FD
-608 QVRNMEYMF
+608 
-617 MDCELLRELNVSNF
+617 
-631 NTNKV
+631 
-636 TDMSGLFFGCDSLQ
+636 LQ
-650 ELDVSGF
+650 ELDVSSF
-657 DTSRVTDMA
+657 DTGKVTDMKSMFFGCSDLKA
-666 AMFKWCSSL
+666 LDISKFNTSNVINMSSMFKACRL
-675 KDLYIGN
+675 VQKLDVRN
-682 FDTSKVTDMTCM
+682 FDTSKVTNMLEM
-694 FDLCWSLQELDV
+694 FDD
-706 SNFDTSN
+706 
-713 VVRTNGMFRVCEKLE
+713 CENLE
-728 KIYLSNFDM
+728 NLNLSSFDM

-760 NLHQSVDFS
+760 NLHQSVGFS
-769 ESYWDS
+769 ESFWDS

-787 YSASGMEYT
+787 YSVSGEEYT

-809 RDRDAISDNPGITI
+809 RDRDAIPDDTGITI
-823 EDTAV
+823 EDIVAIQPKEVQIKV
-828 VQPTEAQIRVINH
+828 VNRTN
-841 DKEPLSQATIEYNG
+841 KPLSDAMVEYDG
-855 LCVLTDENGIAKINN
+855 LCVSTNEKGIAKLNN
-870 YEKGLPMTIAR
+870 YNANQPLKELTIKAD
-881 TGYAPRTI
+881 GYATRTVEN
-889 KSFKRNKS
+889 FVRNES
-897 GLNTYTLDLRF
+897 GMITYVMEKEKDF
-908 SEIVF
+908 NKAIF
-913 SLNGRDTDILNATK
+913 MLNGRKLDLLSKSK
-927 TINLKYK
+927 TIDKKYK
-934 DTRFAIRATCV
+934 DTRFEIDVECNNKSVKGFAIFSGSKK
-945 DPAVA
+945 VA
-950 TMRLYFGKKNVC
+950 SSKDGCFSNLCYKDFDAGKQVLLRGYTDTGALLVEQKLNLTVKQ
-962 GDNKGNFEGLRYM
+962 GSTVPTKVSLGNGFKYTLG
-975 DLKEGDKVIIKAYN
+975 K
-989 LYSHL
+989 
-994 LFEQEV
+994 
-1000 NLKATR
+1000 
-1006 RDSTPGSLSIG
+1006 
-1017 DGVKV
+1017 
-1022 KIASDVPLVGG
+1022 DVPLIGG
-1033 MEMEIS
+1033 TELEIS
-1039 LEDLPFTYEEKNGK
+1039 LEELPVTVEEKSGK
-1053 RKVVF
+1053 LSILV
-1058 GKEFYKMF
+1058 GYEFK
-1066 LKQKEDDDSFFETIK
+1066 KKSQKKKDFFEIVK
-1081 KLDRKSYDQ
+1081 KMDEFSYSDFIRGMQ
-1090 FLECYKEK
+1090 GEK
-1098 KPAPKEKDDK
+1098 IEVPSKDEDSEDK
-1108 NIKWDWDINAYLEGP
+1108 DNINFKNKINAYLEAPMDGDFDSYTGKLFYEGTATYQKEHQKGIGMVP
-1123 IDDPNETYSG
+1123 IVLE
-1133 RVFVEGS
+1133 V
-1140 VTYSK
+1140 
-1145 ENQKS
+1145 
-1150 VFAVPVVIELSIKGK
+1150 SIKGK
-1165 VNGAYNFEWSVVDG
+1165 VTAEGVLEWTVVDG
-1179 YAGRVCVGGG
+1179 FAGNMLIGININVGL
-1189 ADVKIYAGVGVANL
+1189 YAGVGIANL
-1203 ASAGAYG
+1203 ASAGVYG
-1210 SAELYLQYQ
+1210 SAEFGIKWVLLPPWEQKISELYL
-1219 FMPEDQQRILE
+1219 E
-1230 SYLRGKFG
+1230 GKVG
-1238 LQVKLFGK
+1238 LQAKVFGK
-1246 TVGNVTL
+1246 SVGKLIL
-1253 LDGTYYFANHDTSH
+1253 LNGKYYIINYDTSH
-1267 SSIPDALAAIDYDA
+1267 STLPDSLAAIDYDA

-1296 SGDAYLCGNVTE
+1296 SGGAYLCGNVTE

-1332 LAYLTNMADRAD
+1332 LAYLTNMADRTD

-1353 IYDAANDSWGTPAA
+1353 IYDTANDSWGTPAA

-1385 DIYAVWQDADLAL
+1385 DIYAVWQDADSAL
-1398 ESELTLNQIAD
+1398 ESGLTLNQIAD

-1423 SFKVIGTMKAEGN
+1423 SFKVIGTMKAEEN

-1496 ISDNSIEEPAEGEE
+1496 ISDNSIEEPAEDEE
-1510 PVGDETDEE
+1510 PVGDETDED

-1539 EEDGSTES
+1539 EEDSSTES
-1547 DIPGEDGA
+1547 DIPGEEET
-1555 GKEPEQESLAVQ
+1555 GKEPEQESLVVQ
-1567 ALPFDAEIQTV
+1567 ALSFDAEIQTV
-1578 QEPVTVDESV
+1578 QEPVTVDEPM
-1588 PEPEEEGQKEEEEPK
+1588 PEPEEEEEQPEEEEPK
-1603 PEEDPDD
+1603 PEEDSGD

-1617 ENENPEEEGNS
+1617 ENENPEEEENS
-1628 GEQEESK
+1628 GEQEESEG
-1635 DGEDSTEESSEDSQE
+1635 GEDSTEESAEVSQE
-1650 EQDETAEEKM
+1650 EQDETVEGEMKKA
-1660 NQALDETDGKEAQDT
+1660 QDETDGKDAQDT

-1907 TEDVGSLTLS
+1907 TEDAGSLTLS

-1933 VFKAGENTVV
+1933 VFKAGESTVV

-1962 SKAEDESRTDN
+1962 SKAEGESRTDN

-2035 GAGESRV
+2035 GVGESKV
-2042 FTCDIPAN
+2042 FSCDIPAN

-2190 KSGKDYQISYIGNVN
+2190 KSGKDYQISYSGNVN

-2236 SAGKPGSFAYTGKE
+2236 SAGKPGSFDYTGKE
-2250 ITPEPVLKYNRQT
+2250 ITPDPVLKYNKQT

-2309 KMKFEKLDSMTY
+2309 KMKFEKLDSLTY

-2347 LVYQNN
+2347 LIYQND

-2397 TGKAVIVT
+2397 TGKAVTVT

-2507 GTGNITITGKGNYT
+2507 GTGNITITGEGNYT

-2718 TLRGENISLKAG
+2718 TLREENISLKAG

-2798 VGKLSLKYN
+2798 VGKLSLKYK

>member
-27 LAKETE
+27 LAQETE

-59 EETKAVWEEEKEEEL
+59 EETKAVWEEDGEDEIL
-74 RKRQQEIYEQK
+74 KRQQEIYEQK
-85 IREEYQTEQEK
+85 TREEYQIEQEK

-106 KRHSLTSTQLTAQ
+106 KRHSLTSAQ
-119 STQSFTARTSCPD
+119 STQSFTARISCPD

-168 RAYEILG
+168 RAYEILE

-187 WYYYNSS
+187 WYTYNKK
-194 NEIYGYSPNA
+194 NNFYTYSDGTPQA
-204 PKVGAIACWENHV
+204 GAIACWENHV

-229 MVSESSYK
+229 MISESSYK

-257 PDNYGDRFMGYIYL
+257 PDNYGDRFIGYIYL
-271 GNFGGEVLSGNYK
+271 CDWGTTSGSYK
-284 GLNWAV
+284 GLNWDV
-290 TKQGVLTISGKATE
+290 TPQGVLTISGTATE
-304 PINGSFDGWIDYI
+304 AFDSPFSWDEYIRKQCDIQLKKVVVDISGDNIYSMEKWFDNSNPYVDGWEIEEITFDHIDTGNVTSMAYMFDGCRELKKINGLDKLNTSKVEDMSHMFCGDDFLEGLDFSSFDTGNVRDMSNMFGWTSWLAEPEKRIINVKGLDT
-317 KNYNSVVIKK
+317 KNVTTMHSMFAGYNGRVLDLSSFDTENVV
-327 IIVDIPF
+327 DMSYMF
-334 GENLFSLEYWFDER
+334 SSCSSLEEIDVTGLNTENVTNMSAMFSDCR
-348 SLEEAAVEEIIFKN
+348 SLEE
-362 IDTSNVTDMSDMFSG
+362 IDVTG
-377 CTKLKELDVS
+377 LNTE
-387 GFDTSSVIDMN
+387 N
-398 KMFYWC
+398 
-404 KSLKELDLSNF
+404 
-415 DTSSV
+415 V
-420 TNMSCMFR
+420 TNMS
-428 LGWGITED
+428 
-436 DHAQLERLNVRS
+436 A
-448 FDTSNVTDMSGMF
+448 
-461 QGCTNL
+461 
-467 KQLDVSE
+467 
-474 FDTGKVTNMD
+474 
-484 SMFRSCHS
+484 
-492 LQKLNVSNFNT
+492 
-503 SQVKSMYDMFAACK
+503 
-517 SLQELDV
+517 
-524 STFDTSKATN
+524 
-534 MRGMFYSCNSLQSL
+534 
-548 NVSGFDTSNVTNM
+548 
-561 DRMFSWC
+561 MFSDC
-568 KNIKYLNVSGFD
+568 SSLEKIDVAGLN
-580 TSNVTDMSSMFEECN
+580 TKNVTDMSSMF
-595 SLQELNVSGFDTS
+595 
-608 QVRNMEYMF
+608 
-617 MDCELLRELNVSNF
+617 
-631 NTNKV
+631 
-636 TDMSGLFFGCDSLQ
+636 
-650 ELDVSGF
+650 
-657 DTSRVTDMA
+657 SR
-666 AMFKWCSSL
+666 CSSL
-675 KDLYIGN
+675 EEIGVTGLNTENVTNMSAMFFNCSSLEEIDVTRLNIRNVKDVSSMFSGCSSLEEIDLSELDTRNVENMIG
-682 FDTSKVTDMTCM
+682 M
-694 FDLCWSLQELDV
+694 FMGCASLEKLDV
-706 SNFDTSN
+706 SNFQLDNAKAVSYMFKDCTCLRILDLSSFDLTSI
-713 VVRTNGMFRVCEKLE
+713 VKSGVT
-728 KIYLSNFDM
+728 D
-737 SKVEDTSEMLYGV
+737 EMMCDHMLC
-750 NNLQTLTTPK
+750 NMPELQILKTPK
-760 NLHQSVDFS
+760 NVPARIRTTSSCVY
-769 ESYWDS
+769 ESGGWK
-775 SIRRYIE
+775 E
-782 IPFSM
+782 VPFSM
-787 YSASGMEYT
+787 YDSSGEEYT

-881 TGYAPRTI
+881 TGYAPSTI

-1296 SGDAYLCGNVTE
+1296 SGGAYLCGNVTE

-1353 IYDAANDSWGTPAA
+1353 IYDTASDSWGTPAV

-1385 DIYAVWQDADLAL
+1385 DIYAIWQDSDSAL

-1445 AKDGKPV
+1445 AKDGKTV

-1471 FYRAELISDE
+1471 FYRAELLSDE
-1481 EGKQTLGEPEKEAES
+1481 DGKQTLGEPEKEAES
-1496 ISDNSIEEPAEGEE
+1496 ISDNSIEESAEDEE

-1539 EEDGSTES
+1539 EEDSSTES
-1547 DIPGEDGA
+1547 DIPGEEET
-1555 GKEPEQESLAVQ
+1555 GKEQEQESLAVQ

-1578 QEPVTVDESV
+1578 QEPVTVDEPM
-1588 PEPEEEGQKEEEEPK
+1588 PEPEEEEEQPEEEDPK

-1610 GQAPSGE
+1610 GQASSGE
-1617 ENENPEEEGNS
+1617 ENENPKEEENS

-1635 DGEDSTEESSEDSQE
+1635 GGEDSTEELSEDSQE

-1925 LATRELEG
+1925 LATKELEG
-1933 VFKAGENTVV
+1933 VFKAGESTVV

-1956 TYTWEL
+1956 TYIWEL
-1962 SKAEDESRTDN
+1962 SKAEGESRTDN

-2190 KSGKDYQISYIGNVN
+2190 KNGKDYQISYSGNVN

-2250 ITPEPVLKYNRQT
+2250 ITPEPVLKYNKQT

-2347 LVYQNN
+2347 LVYQND

-2391 PGKQAY
+2391 PGNQVY
-2397 TGKAVIVT
+2397 TGKAVTVT

-2450 TFEITPCSLTE
+2450 TFEIIPCSLTE

-2493 TKDYTISYQNNKEL
+2493 TKDYTISCQNNKEL

-2641 VLMTDNGKSLVEGVD
+2641 VLMTDNGKSLAEGVD

-2665 KPGTAEVTI
+2665 KPGTAEVAIT
-2674 AGKGNYKGKTNLQ
+2674 GKGNYKGKANLQ
-2687 FTIDSWS
+2687 FTIDRWS

-2798 VGKLSLKYN
+2798 VGKLSLKYK
-2807 KDFTVKYFGNGTKG
+2807 KDFSVKYFGNGTKG